1 MATFISRSGFIPS
14 TSHLISYY
22 ASFSTA
28 LMLLRNVYRELVPQK
43 LEEYVLDKL
52 RFLFFSKV
60 SPSCCSFIIDDSWEF
75 FDHNELIEA
84 AARYLSNKIGIQNK
98 KVRVGKFRKE
108 QGLTTGLVPGEEI
121 VDEFKGIKVT
131 WLLVREKGDGA
142 DDDRKRNAE
151 GNDNYFMLTFEEEHR
166 DVILKDYFNHI
177 LDTHENM
184 KKEKKVLK
192 LFTRGGRGSVS
203 KINFN
208 HPATFETIA
217 MDNDLKKSIIA
228 DLDKFL
234 SRKDFYRRVGK
245 TWKRG
250 YLLYGP
256 PGTGK
261 SSLIAAMANHLK
273 YNIYNLELGTVK
285 SDIELRDMLLDTAD
299 KSIIVVEDIDCNQE
313 VWNRDAQS
321 SNFSR
326 DYNIPK
332 VSDCFL
338 KTEAQT
344 GDVKSSNFSDYKIPK
359 FTLSTLLNC
368 IDGLWSVCGEER
380 IFVFTTNH
388 KEILDPAL
396 LRPGRMDMHI
406 HMSYCTTQG
415 FRILASNYL
424 EIKEHPLFEEI
435 DDLIK
440 CVDVTPAA
448 LAEELMRSDLPDDA
462 LRGVVDLLKQ
472 KRIERDTKEVER
484 AKKMEK

>member
-22 ASFSTA
+22 ASFSTTS
-28 LMLLRNVYRELVPQK
+28 MLLRNVYREVVPQK
-43 LEEYVLDKL
+43 LEEYVLNKL

-84 AARYLSNKIGIQNK
+84 AAMYLSNKIGVQNK

-131 WLLVREKGDGA
+131 WLLVREKG
-142 DDDRKRNAE
+142 
-151 GNDNYFMLTFEEEHR
+151 NDNYFMLTFEEEHR

-184 KKEKKVLK
+184 KQEKKVLK
-192 LFTRGGRGSVS
+192 LFTKRGRGPGQ

-208 HPATFETIA
+208 HPSTFETMA

-273 YNIYNLELGTVK
+273 YNVYNLELGNVR

-313 VWNRDAQS
+313 VWNRD
-321 SNFSR
+321 
-326 DYNIPK
+326 
-332 VSDCFL
+332 
-338 KTEAQT
+338 
-344 GDVKSSNFSDYKIPK
+344 VKSSNFSDYNIPK

-424 EIKEHPLFEEI
+424 EIKEHPLFEQI

-448 LAEELMRSDLPDDA
+448 LAEELMRSDLPDVA
-462 LRGVVDLLKQ
+462 LGGVVDLLKQ
-472 KRIERDTKEVER
+472 KRIERDTKEVEK
-484 AKKMEK
+484 AKKMEKESDQK